1 MRPRNAILRFL
12 AFFIVIYALMIL
24 PWPGLA
30 DAYLTAANAVGAR
43 LLGTVGKSGRVA
55 YERDPARP
63 WTSKQ
68 TLYNLSAKV
77 SIAVGRDYN
86 SRQDFLATAL
96 VVALVLATPIP
107 RRRKALA
114 LAMGLLLINV
124 FILWRIWIGLVDIFS
139 EKPLEV
145 IQLSPFW
152 KEGVRLAVQIFVGSI
167 EATFIVPVFVW
178 IVVSLRRTDLQE
190 WISKRPDRAGQGV
203 AGP

>member
-12 AFFIVIYALMIL
+12 ALFILIYALLIL

-30 DAYLTAANAVGAR
+30 DAYVATTNAVGAR
-43 LLGTVGKSGRVA
+43 LLGTIGKVGSVA
-55 YERDPARP
+55 YERDPSRR

-68 TLYNLSAKV
+68 TMYDRSAKV
-77 SIAVGRDYN
+77 AMAVRRGYD
-86 SRQDFLATAL
+86 SRQDYLATAL
-96 VVALVLATPIP
+96 VVALILATPISG
-107 RRRKALA
+107 RRKALA

-139 EKPLEV
+139 EKPLEF

-152 KEGVRLAVQIFVGSI
+152 KEVVRLAVQIFVGSI

-178 IVVSLRRTDLQE
+178 IVVSLRRADLDQLT
-190 WISKRPDRAGQGV
+190 SKRPGRASPGT